1 MLVCQKLA
9 KVHNT
14 RLAIDR
20 LAELQRIFMKHIF
33 NVQGMT
39 CEHCE
44 KAVSRAIRQL
54 DRAAVVEID
63 RASNRV
69 AVDSEQSPEALKQA
83 IVEEGY
89 SVAN

>member
-1 MLVCQKLA
+1 
-9 KVHNT
+9 
-14 RLAIDR
+14 
-20 LAELQRIFMKHIF
+20 MKHVF

-63 RASNRV
+63 RV
-69 AVDSEQSPEALKQA
+69 ANKVEVDSDQDPQALKQV
-83 IVEEGY
+83 IVDEGY
-89 SVAN
+89 TVSA